1 MITYQNDVSI
11 EEIQRCL
18 KKLEAGLSV
27 LIGDDLKKIN
37 MAKMVYYSNRINYSD
52 DFTKDRCRVTNEFYE
67 FLQNDG
73 AKKIEIDQSNDDVIL
88 NVYEMKFNLRESN
101 HVHYSEKPTVL
112 TLQNEFDCITRA
124 KRE

>member
-52 DFTKDRCRVTNEFYE
+52 DCTRDRCRVTNEFYE
-67 FLQNDG
+67 FLQNDR
-73 AKKIEIDQSNDDVIL
+73 ASKIEI
-88 NVYEMKFNLRESN
+88 E
-101 HVHYSEKPTVL
+101 
-112 TLQNEFDCITRA
+112 
-124 KRE
+124 